1 MRSMAEEPIL
11 IDEERDKENSLSPP
25 HPTTPVSEKPT
36 RPPVLMRIRPSGKRL
51 GNVLDY
57 VYRILIE

>member
-1 MRSMAEEPIL
+1 MAEEPIL

-36 RPPVLMRIRPSGKRL
+36 QPHVLMRSRPSGKRIE
-51 GNVLDY
+51 NVLDY
-57 VYRILIE
+57 VYRNLFE